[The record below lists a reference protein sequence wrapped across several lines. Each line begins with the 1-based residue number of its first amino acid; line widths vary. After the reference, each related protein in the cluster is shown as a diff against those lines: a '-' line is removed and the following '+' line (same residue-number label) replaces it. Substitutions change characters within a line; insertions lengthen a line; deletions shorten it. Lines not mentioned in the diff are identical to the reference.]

1 MNDDSYR
8 KNFLTTKKTRPT
20 QASDENSILENS
32 KQDDQSANFKI
43 TERNITKGQRTDKYG
58 NPITKKGKQKISFLD
73 KVSPSALT
81 IIINIESFKDFNKME
96 EITTTGNSIN
106 SCCSLF

>member
-8 KNFLTTKKTRPT
+8 KNFLTSKKTKPT

-32 KQDDQSANFKI
+32 KQDNQSTHYKI
-43 TERNITKGQRTDKYG
+43 TEKNITKGKRIDKYG
-58 NPITKKGKQKISFLD
+58 HPITKNGKQKISFAD

-81 IIINIESFKDFNKME
+81 LIINIESFKDYNKME
-96 EITTTGNSIN
+96 EITTTNNSYN

>member
-1 MNDDSYR
+1 MNDDTYR
-8 KNFLTTKKTRPT
+8 QNFLTSKKTRPT

-32 KQDDQSANFKI
+32 KQDNQSSNFKI
-43 TERNITKGQRTDKYG
+43 TERNIKKGNRIDKFG
-58 NPITKKGKQKISFLD
+58 HPITKNGKQKISFLD

-81 IIINIESFKDFNKME
+81 MIINIESFKDYNKME
-96 EITTTGNSIN
+96 EITTTNNSYN